1 MNRRSIDF
9 KYYFLKGINP
19 TIKFLIFFDILLI
32 GSAGMLGP
40 VFALFIEGFI
50 EGGDA
55 AVAGMAMAIYLVSKS
70 VFQIPTAVLIDKI
83 RGEKDDY
90 NLMVL
95 FSLLS
100 SFIPLFYLVIN
111 QPWQLYLVQF
121 FLGIFTAVTFP
132 SFMAIF
138 TRHIDKTREGTEWG
152 VYFTFIDLSSAAL
165 AAIGGYIAATLG
177 FSFLII
183 SVVVVSIIGCLF
195 LLPIRPYLKKPRT
208 IDNLNRRLTQ

>member
-19 TIKFLIFFDILLI
+19 TIKFLIFSDILLI

-165 AAIGGYIAATLG
+165 AAIGGYIASTLG
-177 FSFLII
+177 FPFLII